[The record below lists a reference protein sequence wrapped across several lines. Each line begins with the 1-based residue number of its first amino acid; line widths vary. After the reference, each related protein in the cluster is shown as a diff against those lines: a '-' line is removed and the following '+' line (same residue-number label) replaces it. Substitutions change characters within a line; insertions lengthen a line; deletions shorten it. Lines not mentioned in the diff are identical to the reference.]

1 MSQFTSVTTAKR
13 ENFERENFCELVK
26 IRFSWR
32 NFRGLLAC
40 AMDTTPPNFTNNHKT
55 AKSMKV
61 FSLKSFPLYST
72 SAFCAV
78 RCFFYI
84 LSNML
89 ITLWPLPHLSLPHLP
104 LPYLTPQVVEYSE
117 ISITTAEKRNKDGQL
132 TFSAGNICNHFF
144 NIDFL
149 KRVCRCV
156 RRVGWVNWQR

>member
-26 IRFSWR
+26 IRFSLR

-40 AMDTTPPNFTNNHKT
+40 AMDTTPPNFANNHKT

-61 FSLKSFPLYST
+61 FSLKSFYTVLQL
-72 SAFCAV
+72 FVQCGV
-78 RCFFYI
+78 FY
-84 LSNML
+84 NML
-89 ITLWPLPHLSLPHLP
+89 ITLWPLSHLSLPHLP

-117 ISITTAEKRNKDGQL
+117 ISITTAGKRNKDGQL